1 MASLNATCAIAKWF
15 FCNLWQI
22 LESLKTKMIITKDFV
37 CFIVIGLGSN
47 LSELKSKIDGVRSDL
62 ASIEH
67 PGGPLPEVINTTN
80 VLRLNEY
87 LAKTDEKK
95 SELLVLYEEYAK
107 HLESLVST
115 LLSIQEDL
123 KDIVKTQVNLLDS
136 EKQKPR
142 PKRTRKRTK
151 N

>member
-1 MASLNATCAIAKWF
+1 MESLNATCAIAKWF

-67 PGGPLPEVINTTN
+67 PGDPLPEVINTTN

-87 LAKTDEKK
+87 LAKTNEKK

>member
-95 SELLVLYEEYAK
+95 SELLVLYEEYVK

>member
-67 PGGPLPEVINTTN
+67 PGDPLPEVINTTN

>member
-67 PGGPLPEVINTTN
+67 PGDPLPEVINTTN

-87 LAKTDEKK
+87 LAKTNEKK

>member
-1 MASLNATCAIAKWF
+1 MESLNATCAIAKWF

-67 PGGPLPEVINTTN
+67 PGDPLPEVINTTN

-87 LAKTDEKK
+87 LAKTNEKK
-95 SELLVLYEEYAK
+95 SELLVLYEEYVK

>member
-67 PGGPLPEVINTTN
+67 PGDPLPEVINTTN

-95 SELLVLYEEYAK
+95 SELLVLYEEYVK